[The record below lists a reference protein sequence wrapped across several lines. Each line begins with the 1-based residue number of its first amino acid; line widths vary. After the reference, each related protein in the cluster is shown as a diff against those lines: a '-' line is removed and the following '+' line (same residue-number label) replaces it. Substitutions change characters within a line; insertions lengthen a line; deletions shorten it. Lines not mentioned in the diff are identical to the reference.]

1 MKMMA
6 VIVFETSASTR
17 ATTQRRIPED
27 RPCHHLSI
35 YENLNSREF
44 AVIVRKEMVV

>member
-6 VIVFETSASTR
+6 VILFETSGSTR
-17 ATTQRRIPED
+17 ATTQRRIPEE
-27 RPCHHLSI
+27 RPCHELNS

-44 AVIVRKEMVV
+44 TVIIRKEMVL